1 MMDAIGRILGF
12 DARETDEEL
21 GRTPMSE
28 EVRERFLLRPEIPYP
43 LSIDRLIW
51 PTHFSYR
58 RHLWNL
64 VQTADSS
71 LIDADPDYSD
81 GLWLDLDRMKQSL
94 CDHTRPATSIAVEL
108 FAPLETTV
116 EQFPSSLIYRI
127 PNPRILSMGTT
138 FLGYD
143 VADAGFWSGLSNCGY
158 DEVDLSALRQEW
170 ARRINDQGLLITMSD
185 ALEFKELSN
194 IRVSEHAP
202 FWVYGIHRLTD

>member
-28 EVRERFLLRPEIPYP
+28 EVRERFLLRPEIPCP

-51 PTHFSYR
+51 PTHFSY
-58 RHLWNL
+58 
-64 VQTADSS
+64 
-71 LIDADPDYSD
+71 
-81 GLWLDLDRMKQSL
+81 
-94 CDHTRPATSIAVEL
+94 HTRPATSIAVEL